1 MGSLLVH
8 FETIILVFHFLAA
21 FFLISVILLQAG
33 RGTDIGSMFGAGSSQ
48 SLFGA
53 RGAAT
58 LLSKLTTGTAI
69 LFLVTSL
76 SLATIANYAANGGGD
91 TDSVI
96 ADDEPA
102 AQTTV
107 PSAAQTPV
115 TVPTTSA
122 DSGSGSATAPG
133 SGS

>member
-96 ADDEPA
+96 ANDEPA
-102 AQTTV
+102 APTTA
-107 PSAAQTPV
+107 PSAAPASV
-115 TVPTTSA
+115 AVPATAT